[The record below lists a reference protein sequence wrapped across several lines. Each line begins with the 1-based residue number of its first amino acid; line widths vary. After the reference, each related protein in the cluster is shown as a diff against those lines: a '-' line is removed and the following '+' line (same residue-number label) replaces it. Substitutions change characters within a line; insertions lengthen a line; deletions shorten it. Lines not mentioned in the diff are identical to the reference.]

1 MNLSQLLPEISFT
14 PIINPTTVKY
24 IVIKL
29 DLAVD
34 LGFFLLTCIKVK
46 KIRRKF
52 YFFNARLE
60 VY

>member
-14 PIINPTTVKY
+14 PIINPATVKY

-34 LGFFLLTCIKVK
+34 LGFFIC
-46 KIRRKF
+46 
-52 YFFNARLE
+52 
-60 VY
+60 